1 LYKGDKNLNSFQKM
15 SWSPTIIELNKFLSV
30 LTDRQY
36 DKMENAILSGKTTV
50 SYSDEERSAMERKL
64 KTKIE
69 AEEKLYKTAELNNAG
84 IEAEK
89 NGNITLAIS
98 IYEENI
104 KGESPASHSYD
115 RLLILYRKDKRYDD
129 ELRVIKAAKKVF
141 TGIVKNKFQE
151 REQKVLLLKSRG
163 VQR

>member
-1 LYKGDKNLNSFQKM
+1 M
-15 SWSPTIIELNKFLSV
+15 SWNPTLEELRKFISI
-30 LTDRQY
+30 LTNRQY
-36 DKMENAILSGKTTV
+36 DKMEDAILSGKTTV
-50 SYSDEERSAMERKL
+50 SYTEEERSVMERKL

-69 AEEKLYKTAELNNAG
+69 AEEKLYKTAQLNNAG

-89 NGNITLAIS
+89 NGNVSLAIS

-129 ELRVIKAAKKVF
+129 ELRIIKVAIKVF

-151 REQKVLLLKSRG
+151 RGQKVLQLKG
-163 VQR
+163 KK